1 MGARHIGRG
10 KISAMP
16 NRILALAAV
25 LTLTATGCGV
35 LPKNDAATPTSS
47 EAPPSS
53 GPATSEPAVTPT
65 AQGTKDDRPA
75 LAETRSTMTE
85 HLKVEVVGLNRVK
98 GKHLVVQLRLS
109 NTGTK
114 DLPWTGQMGD
124 DTRPLGRILWASGI
138 GVLDAAARVWL
149 LPYQPKGSPCLCSD
163 QERDDLGYFLKP
175 EQSIAVYAVLPA
187 PSGNPSTATI
197 VTPVGPPMLNVPISD
212 VAPEGDFPDPDA
224 EPVTP
229 VTRRLVLP
237 SESLDKSEETAD
249 DGKNLQVSLSSDV
262 LFAVNKATLTP
273 RAKAVLAR
281 TAKLVDAS
289 PASVVKVEG
298 HADSSGTDAINDPL
312 SQRRAQAVRSAL
324 AALLTRDGVRFEA
337 RGYGSRRPLYAN
349 DTDEAR
355 RRNRRVSVTFAKP
368 RPETEQADPAE
379 NLARTLGPAPGE
391 PEATGEAEGK
401 PIAMKITGLRR
412 LPGGIG
418 LLTYAI
424 TNEGSAET
432 TYNDLHAGQDWQS
445 YKYRSATNVRLTD
458 VAARRR
464 YLPGRLEVPAEGGVD
479 HYCACTGLS
488 GVRVY
493 TENFAPGQSREF
505 YGLFALPDDA
515 TTLNVRIAGF
525 RELQVP
531 VR

>member
-1 MGARHIGRG
+1 
-10 KISAMP
+10 MP
-16 NRILALAAV
+16 NRIMALVAA
-25 LTLTATGCGV
+25 LTFAATGCGV
-35 LPKNDAATPTSS
+35 LPTNNAA
-47 EAPPSS
+47 APPSS
-53 GPATSEPAVTPT
+53 ETPPSSEPAASEPAASEPAATPA
-65 AQGTKDDRPA
+65 AQETKDDRPA

-98 GKHLVVQLRLS
+98 GKHLIVQLRLS

-114 DLPWTGQMGD
+114 DLPWTGEMGD
-124 DTRPLGRILWASGI
+124 GTRPLGRILWASGI

-149 LPYQPKGSPCLCSD
+149 LPYQPKDSPCLCSD
-163 QERDDLGYFLKP
+163 QERDDLGYFIDP
-175 EQSIAVYAVLPA
+175 DQSIAVYAVLPA
-187 PSGNPSTATI
+187 PSGNPSTATV

-212 VAPEGDFPDPDA
+212 EPPAGDFPDPDA

-229 VTRRLVLP
+229 VTRRIVLP

-249 DGKNLQVSLSSDV
+249 DGKELQVSLSSDV
-262 LFAVNKATLTP
+262 LFAVNKDTLTP

-312 SQRRAQAVRSAL
+312 SQRRAQAVQRAL
-324 AALLTRDGVRFEA
+324 AALLARDGVRFQA
-337 RGYGSRRPLYAN
+337 RGYGSRRPLYGN
-349 DTDEAR
+349 DTDEGR

-368 RPETEQADPAE
+368 QPKTEQADPAE
-379 NLARTLGPAPGE
+379 DLAQTFGPEAGE
-391 PEATGEAEGK
+391 LKATGEAEGQ

-418 LLTYAI
+418 LLTYTI

-432 TYNDLHAGQDWQS
+432 TYNDLHHAQDWQS
-445 YKYRSATNVRLTD
+445 YKYQAASNVRLTD
-458 VAARRR
+458 VAARRQ
-464 YLPGRLEVPAEGGVD
+464 YLPGRLEVPADGGVD
-479 HYCACTGLS
+479 YYCSCTDLS
-488 GVRVY
+488 GVRIR
-493 TENFAPGQSREF
+493 TETFAPGQTREF
-505 YGLFALPDDA
+505 YGLFALPDNA
-515 TTLNVRIAGF
+515 TTLNVKIAGF
-525 RELQVP
+525 RDLEVP